1 MKIGWLLFAYSHKKM
16 YLCTKFHRTMN
27 KQYQELQ
34 VQEGV
39 YIPQPALQYPE
50 ENPYERTLFPKQI
63 KQIEFDEHYPY
74 VNDSFLYRFNMLWG
88 YYIIVH
94 IILRLKLR
102 IQMGLRIR
110 GRENLKKYKKELQQ
124 GAITIA
130 NHVYR
135 LDCPCVLLAVNGKHN
150 TRIPMFAPNFRTKD
164 GFFMQL
170 AGGVPI
176 PDSTTN
182 MSALKKFN
190 EAFDEFHRRGYW
202 FHIFPEACRWDMYK
216 PLRPFQKGAFTMS
229 YKYNKPIVP
238 CVITFR
244 ERTGIF
250 RLFGP
255 KSLPLLTVTVG
266 QPLIPDTTQPRKT
279 EVERLRT
286 QAHEQ
291 MTQIAGIAHNPWPA
305 AWGNL

>member
-1 MKIGWLLFAYSHKKM
+1 MQQIF
-16 YLCTKFHRTMN
+16 TRMN

-34 VQEGV
+34 VEQGV
-39 YIPQPALQYPE
+39 YIPEPALAYPQ
-50 ENPYERTLFPKQI
+50 ENPFERTLFPKQI
-63 KQIEFDEHYPY
+63 KHIDFDANYPY
-74 VNDSFLYRFNMLWG
+74 IDDSIGNRLNIMWG
-88 YYIIVH
+88 YYLVVH
-94 IILRLKLR
+94 IILRLKLH
-102 IQMGLRIR
+102 IQMGLRIH
-110 GRENLKKYKKELQQ
+110 GKAILKKYKKELSH

-135 LDCPCVLLAVNGKHN
+135 LDCPCVLLAVNATHK

-164 GFFMQL
+164 GFFMRM

-190 EAFDEFHRRGYW
+190 EAFDEFHQRGWW
-202 FHIFPEACRWDMYK
+202 FHIFPEACRWDFYK

-229 YKYNKPIVP
+229 YKYSKPILP

-244 ERTGIF
+244 ERKGIF
-250 RLFGP
+250 KLFGK
-255 KSLPLLTVTVG
+255 KSLPLLTVTIG
-266 QPLIPDTTQPRKT
+266 EPILPDTNQPRKT
-279 EVERLRT
+279 EVERMRN

-291 MTQIAGIAHNPWPA
+291 MCQMAGITHNPWPA
-305 AWGNL
+305 SWGTL

>member
-1 MKIGWLLFAYSHKKM
+1 MQQIF
-16 YLCTKFHRTMN
+16 TRMN

-34 VQEGV
+34 VEQGV
-39 YIPQPALQYPE
+39 YIPEPALAYPQV
-50 ENPYERTLFPKQI
+50 NPFERTLFPKQI
-63 KQIEFDEHYPY
+63 KHIDFDANYPY
-74 VNDSFLYRFNMLWG
+74 IDDSIGNRLNIMWG
-88 YYIIVH
+88 YYLVVH
-94 IILRLKLR
+94 IILRLKLSV
-102 IQMGLRIR
+102 QMGLRIH
-110 GRENLKKYKKELQQ
+110 GKEILKKYKKELSN

-135 LDCPCVLLAVNGKHN
+135 LDCPCVLLAVNATHK

-164 GFFMQL
+164 GFFMRM

-190 EAFDEFHRRGYW
+190 EAFDEFHQRGWW
-202 FHIFPEACRWDMYK
+202 FHIFPEACRWDFYK

-229 YKYNKPIVP
+229 YKYSKPILP

-244 ERTGIF
+244 ERKGIF
-250 RLFGP
+250 KLFGK
-255 KSLPLLTVTVG
+255 KSLPLLTVTIG
-266 QPLIPDTTQPRKT
+266 EPILPDTNQPRKT
-279 EVERLRT
+279 EVERMRN

-291 MTQIAGIAHNPWPA
+291 MCQMAGITHNPWPA
-305 AWGNL
+305 SWGNL

>member
-1 MKIGWLLFAYSHKKM
+1 
-16 YLCTKFHRTMN
+16 MN

-50 ENPYERTLFPKQI
+50 ENPFERTLFPKQI
-63 KQIEFDEHYPY
+63 KHIDFDEHYPY
-74 VNDSFLYRFNMLWG
+74 INDSFKYRFNLLWG
-88 YYIIVH
+88 YYLVVH
-94 IILRLKLR
+94 VLLRLKLR

-110 GRENLKKYKKELQQ
+110 GREVLKKYKSELQN

-130 NHVYR
+130 NHIYR
-135 LDCPCVLLAVNGKHN
+135 LDCPCVLIAVKGTHR

-216 PLRPFQKGAFTMS
+216 PLRPFQKGTFTMS
-229 YKYNKPIVP
+229 YKYNKPILP
-238 CVITFR
+238 CVITYR
-244 ERTGIF
+244 ERTGIY

-255 KSLPLLTVTVG
+255 KSLALLTVTIG
-266 QPLIPDTTQPRKT
+266 EPLLPDTTQPRKT

-286 QAHEQ
+286 QAHTQ
-291 MTQIAGIAHNPWPA
+291 MQQMAGITHNPWPA
-305 AWGNL
+305 SWGNL

>member
-1 MKIGWLLFAYSHKKM
+1 
-16 YLCTKFHRTMN
+16 MN
-27 KQYQELQ
+27 KQYQELK

-39 YIPQPALQYPE
+39 YIPKEAMDYPVD
-50 ENPYERTLFPKQI
+50 NPFERTLFPKCTKELI
-63 KQIEFDEHYPY
+63 IDEHYPY
-74 VNDSFLYRFNMLWG
+74 VDDSFVNKIQIMFG
-88 YYIIVH
+88 YYFLLH
-94 IILRLKLR
+94 FLLRLKLR

-110 GRENLKKYKKELQQ
+110 GREILKKYKNEFSQ

-135 LDCPCVLLAVNGKHN
+135 LDCPCVLIAVNALHT

-164 GFFMQL
+164 GFFMHI

-176 PDSTTN
+176 PDSETN

-190 EAFDEFHRRGYW
+190 EAFDTFNSRGCW

-216 PLRPFQKGAFTMS
+216 PIRSFQKGAFTMS
-229 YKYNKPIVP
+229 YKYNKPLLP

-255 KSLPLLTVTVG
+255 KELPLLTVTIG
-266 QPLIPDTTQPRKT
+266 EPIFPDKTQSRKM
-279 EVERLRT
+279 EVERLREL
-286 QAHEQ
+286 AHQQ
-291 MTQIAGIAHNPWPA
+291 MIQMAGITINPWPA
-305 AWGNL
+305 VWDNQ

>member
-1 MKIGWLLFAYSHKKM
+1 
-16 YLCTKFHRTMN
+16 MN

-50 ENPYERTLFPKQI
+50 ENPFERTLFPKQI
-63 KQIEFDEHYPY
+63 KHIDFDEHYPY
-74 VNDSFLYRFNMLWG
+74 LDDSLGYRFNLLWG
-88 YYIIVH
+88 YYIVIH
-94 IILRLKLR
+94 ILLRIKVC

-110 GRENLKKYKKELQQ
+110 GRAILKKYKSQLQQ
-124 GAITIA
+124 GAITIC

-135 LDCPCVLLAVNGKHN
+135 LDCPCVLFAVKGLHT
-150 TRIPMFAPNFRTKD
+150 TRVPMFAPNFRTKD
-164 GFFMQL
+164 GFFMRL

-176 PDSTTN
+176 PDSSTN
-182 MSALKKFN
+182 MTALKKFN
-190 EAFDEFHRRGYW
+190 EAFDEFHRRGWW

-229 YKYNKPIVP
+229 YKYNKPILP

-244 ERTGIF
+244 ERTGIY

-255 KSLPLLTVTVG
+255 KSLPLLTITIG
-266 QPLIPDTTQPRKT
+266 EPLLPDTTQPRKL

-286 QAHEQ
+286 QAHIQ
-291 MTQIAGIAHNPWPA
+291 MQQMAGITHNPWPTS
-305 AWGNL
+305 WGNQ

>member
-1 MKIGWLLFAYSHKKM
+1 
-16 YLCTKFHRTMN
+16 MN

-34 VQEGV
+34 VEQGV
-39 YIPQPALQYPE
+39 YIPEPAIAYPE
-50 ENPYERTLFPKQI
+50 ENPFERTLFPKQI
-63 KQIEFDEHYPY
+63 KEIKFDEHYPY
-74 VNDSFLYRFNMLWG
+74 LNDSLGYRFNLFWG
-88 YYIIVH
+88 YYIVIH
-94 IILRLKLR
+94 IILRLKVW

-110 GRENLKKYKKELQQ
+110 GQEILKKYKPELQH
-124 GAITIA
+124 GAITIC

-135 LDCPCVLLAVNGKHN
+135 LDCPCVLFAVKGKYT

-164 GFFMQL
+164 GFFMRL

-176 PDSTTN
+176 PDSSTN

-190 EAFDEFHRRGYW
+190 EAFDEFHRRGWW

-244 ERTGIF
+244 ERTGIY

-255 KSLPLLTVTVG
+255 KSLPLLTITIG
-266 QPLIPDTTQPRKT
+266 EPLLPDTTQPRKI

-286 QAHEQ
+286 QAHTQ
-291 MTQIAGIAHNPWPA
+291 MQHMAGITHNPWPA
-305 AWGNL
+305 SWSNL

>member
-1 MKIGWLLFAYSHKKM
+1 
-16 YLCTKFHRTMN
+16 MN

-39 YIPQPALQYPE
+39 YIPQPALKYPE
-50 ENPYERTLFPKQI
+50 ENPFERTLFPKQI
-63 KQIEFDEHYPY
+63 KEIKFDEHYPY
-74 VNDSFLYRFNMLWG
+74 LNDSLGYRFNLFWG
-88 YYIIVH
+88 YYIVIH
-94 IILRLKLR
+94 IILRLKVW

-110 GRENLKKYKKELQQ
+110 GQEILKKYKPELQH
-124 GAITIA
+124 GAITIC

-135 LDCPCVLLAVNGKHN
+135 LDCPCVLFAVKGKYT

-164 GFFMQL
+164 GFFMRL

-190 EAFDEFHRRGYW
+190 EAFDEFHRRGWW

-244 ERTGIF
+244 ERTGIY

-255 KSLPLLTVTVG
+255 KSLPLLTITIG
-266 QPLIPDTTQPRKT
+266 EPLLPDTTQPRKI

-286 QAHEQ
+286 QAHTQ
-291 MTQIAGIAHNPWPA
+291 MQQMAGITHNPWPA
-305 AWGNL
+305 SWGNL

>member
-1 MKIGWLLFAYSHKKM
+1 MQQIF
-16 YLCTKFHRTMN
+16 TRMN

-34 VQEGV
+34 VEQGV
-39 YIPQPALQYPE
+39 YIPEPALAYPQ
-50 ENPYERTLFPKQI
+50 ENPFERTLFPKQI
-63 KQIEFDEHYPY
+63 KHIDFDANYPY
-74 VNDSFLYRFNMLWG
+74 IDDSIGNRLNIMWG
-88 YYIIVH
+88 YYLVVH
-94 IILRLKLR
+94 IILRLKLH
-102 IQMGLRIR
+102 IQIGLRIH
-110 GRENLKKYKKELQQ
+110 GKAILKKYKKELSH

-135 LDCPCVLLAVNGKHN
+135 LDCPCVLLAVNATHK

-164 GFFMQL
+164 GFFMRM

-190 EAFDEFHRRGYW
+190 EAFDEFHQRGWW
-202 FHIFPEACRWDMYK
+202 FHIFPEACRWDFYK

-229 YKYNKPIVP
+229 YKYSKPILP

-244 ERTGIF
+244 ERKGIF
-250 RLFGP
+250 KLFGK
-255 KSLPLLTVTVG
+255 KSLPLLTVTIG
-266 QPLIPDTTQPRKT
+266 EPILPDTNQPRKT
-279 EVERLRT
+279 EVERMRN

-291 MTQIAGIAHNPWPA
+291 MCQMAGITHNPWPA
-305 AWGNL
+305 SWGNL

>member
-1 MKIGWLLFAYSHKKM
+1 
-16 YLCTKFHRTMN
+16 
-27 KQYQELQ
+27 
-34 VQEGV
+34 
-39 YIPQPALQYPE
+39 
-50 ENPYERTLFPKQI
+50 
-63 KQIEFDEHYPY
+63 
-74 VNDSFLYRFNMLWG
+74 
-88 YYIIVH
+88 
-94 IILRLKLR
+94 
-102 IQMGLRIR
+102 MGLRIR
-110 GRENLKKYKKELQQ
+110 GQEILKKYKPELQH
-124 GAITIA
+124 GAITIC

-135 LDCPCVLLAVNGKHN
+135 LDCPCVLFAVKGKYT

-164 GFFMQL
+164 GFFMRL

-176 PDSTTN
+176 PDSSTN

-190 EAFDEFHRRGYW
+190 EAFDEFHRRGWW

-244 ERTGIF
+244 KRTGIY

-255 KSLPLLTVTVG
+255 KSLPLLTITIG
-266 QPLIPDTTQPRKT
+266 EPLLPDTTQPRKM

-286 QAHEQ
+286 QVHTQ
-291 MTQIAGIAHNPWPA
+291 MQHMAGITHNPWPA
-305 AWGNL
+305 SWGNQ

>member
-1 MKIGWLLFAYSHKKM
+1 
-16 YLCTKFHRTMN
+16 MN

-39 YIPQPALQYPE
+39 YIPEPALKYPE
-50 ENPYERTLFPKQI
+50 ENPFERTLFPK
-63 KQIEFDEHYPY
+63 KVKDIEFDEHYPY
-74 VNDSFLYRFNMLWG
+74 LDDSLAYKLNLLWAF
-88 YYIIVH
+88 YIAIH
-94 IILRLKLR
+94 FILRLKVTF
-102 IQMGLRIR
+102 QMGLRIR
-110 GRENLKKYKKELQQ
+110 GREILKQYKSQLKQ
-124 GAITIA
+124 GAITIC

-135 LDCPCVLLAVNGKHN
+135 LDCPCVMMAVKANHHM
-150 TRIPMFAPNFRTKD
+150 RVPMFAPNFRTKD
-164 GFFMQL
+164 GFFMRL

-190 EAFDEFHRRGYW
+190 EAFDEFHRRGWW

-229 YKYNKPIVP
+229 YKYNKPILP
-238 CVITFR
+238 CVISFR
-244 ERTGIF
+244 ERKGIY

-255 KSLPLLTVTVG
+255 KSLPLLTVTIG
-266 QPLIPDTTQPRKT
+266 EPLLPDTTQPRKT

-286 QAHEQ
+286 QAHTQ
-291 MTQIAGIAHNPWPA
+291 MQQMAGITHNPWPA
-305 AWGNL
+305 SWGNL

>member
-1 MKIGWLLFAYSHKKM
+1 
-16 YLCTKFHRTMN
+16 MN

-39 YIPQPALQYPE
+39 YIPQPAQQYPE
-50 ENPYERTLFPKQI
+50 ENPFERTLFPKQI
-63 KQIEFDEHYPY
+63 KHIDFDEHYPY
-74 VNDSFLYRFNMLWG
+74 LDDSLGYRFNLLWG
-88 YYIIVH
+88 YYIVIH
-94 IILRLKLR
+94 ILLRIKVC

-110 GRENLKKYKKELQQ
+110 GRAILKKYKSQLQQ
-124 GAITIA
+124 GAITIC

-135 LDCPCVLLAVNGKHN
+135 LDCPCVLFAVKGLHT
-150 TRIPMFAPNFRTKD
+150 TRVPMFAPNFRTKD
-164 GFFMQL
+164 GFFMRL

-176 PDSTTN
+176 PDSSTN
-182 MSALKKFN
+182 MTALKKFN
-190 EAFDEFHRRGYW
+190 EAFDEFHRRGWW

-229 YKYNKPIVP
+229 YKYNKPILP

-244 ERTGIF
+244 ERTGIY

-255 KSLPLLTVTVG
+255 KSLPLLTITIG
-266 QPLIPDTTQPRKT
+266 EPLLPDTTQPRKL

-286 QAHEQ
+286 QAHIQ
-291 MTQIAGIAHNPWPA
+291 MQQMAGITHNPWPTS
-305 AWGNL
+305 WGNQ

>member
-1 MKIGWLLFAYSHKKM
+1 
-16 YLCTKFHRTMN
+16 MN

-39 YIPQPALQYPE
+39 YIPEPALRYPE
-50 ENPYERTLFPKQI
+50 ENPFERTLFPK
-63 KQIEFDEHYPY
+63 KVKDIEFDEHYPY
-74 VNDSFLYRFNMLWG
+74 LDDSLAYKLNLLWAF
-88 YYIIVH
+88 YIVIH
-94 IILRLKLR
+94 FILRLKVTF
-102 IQMGLRIR
+102 QMGLRIR
-110 GRENLKKYKKELQQ
+110 GREILKQYKSQLKQ
-124 GAITIA
+124 GAITIC

-135 LDCPCVLLAVNGKHN
+135 LDCPCVMMAVRANHHM
-150 TRIPMFAPNFRTKD
+150 RVPMFAPNFRTKD
-164 GFFMQL
+164 GFFMRL

-190 EAFDEFHRRGYW
+190 EAFDEFHRRGWW

-229 YKYNKPIVP
+229 YKYNKPILP

-244 ERTGIF
+244 ERKGIY

-255 KSLPLLTVTVG
+255 KSLPLLTVTIG
-266 QPLIPDTTQPRKT
+266 EPLLPDTTQPRKT

-286 QAHEQ
+286 QAHTQ
-291 MTQIAGIAHNPWPA
+291 MTQMAGITHNPWPA
-305 AWGNL
+305 SWGNL